1 MQRLEID
8 YDKLDISGFL
18 KADAGLKTKIPVSI
32 EGKFKLQY
40 CENRNVNN
48 ENDVP
53 KPEVNNENDV
63 PKPEVNNENDVPK
76 PEVNNENVIVEES
89 KEEIKKTENNCAERD
104 FSNKLNETDIRVFFF
119 VFVNKCLH
127 YFIVDLF

>member
-53 KPEVNNENDV
+53 KPEVNNEN
-63 PKPEVNNENDVPK
+63 
-76 PEVNNENVIVEES
+76 VIVEES

-119 VFVNKCLH
+119 CFC
-127 YFIVDLF
+127 

>member
-63 PKPEVNNENDVPK
+63 PKPEAD
-76 PEVNNENVIVEES
+76 NENVIVEETS